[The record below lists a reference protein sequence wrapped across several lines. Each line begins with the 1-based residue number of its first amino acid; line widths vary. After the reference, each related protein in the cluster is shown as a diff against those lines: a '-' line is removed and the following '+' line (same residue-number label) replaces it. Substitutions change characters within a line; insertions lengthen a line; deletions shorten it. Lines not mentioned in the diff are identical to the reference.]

1 MGTRS
6 VRVTA
11 LCLMSVC
18 VLVLSGTGLASAAPG
33 SGDVAGPVDVGGRRV
48 WLECHG
54 PARPGVPTVVFMS
67 GYGSAGDIW
76 DVVDPALTPPPEPVA
91 PALAREL
98 RVCSYDRPQT
108 LRADDAITTRSDPVA
123 QPRTARDWASELG
136 ALLTAARVP
145 GPFVLVAH
153 SFSGLAA
160 RLYAAEHPQQIA
172 GLVMVDAT
180 SEELRDLLT
189 PAQQAFFSAPSPL
202 PGVEQLDWGT
212 SLEEV
217 VASTRAHPHPPT
229 LPTWVLSAGVIDLP
243 PNVPDGARVVDA
255 QRTAQRD
262 LATSQLPGS
271 VHAIADRS
279 DHNIHVRQPELVVDA
294 ARDVVARA
302 TLPAAPSANVSW
314 GWLALAAVLGALVA
328 LAVGALLLRT
338 RRARGPDRDQRPGA
352 SDGASIT
359 SSPAAT
365 ADAEHPISSPLS
377 NTPDR
382 DPPQQPP
389 VIGTDRR

>member
-6 VRVTA
+6 VRVTV

-54 PARPGVPTVVFMS
+54 AARPGVPTVVLMS

-153 SFSGLAA
+153 SLSRSRAWSWSTPPA
-160 RLYAAEHPQQIA
+160 RSCAIY
-172 GLVMVDAT
+172 
-180 SEELRDLLT
+180 
-189 PAQQAFFSAPSPL
+189 SPL
-202 PGVEQLDWGT
+202 P
-212 SLEEV
+212 SRR
-217 VASTRAHPHPPT
+217 SSAH
-229 LPTWVLSAGVIDLP
+229 LP
-243 PNVPDGARVVDA
+243 
-255 QRTAQRD
+255 
-262 LATSQLPGS
+262 
-271 VHAIADRS
+271 RS
-279 DHNIHVRQPELVVDA
+279 RGLNNLIGGP
-294 ARDVVARA
+294 
-302 TLPAAPSANVSW
+302 VS
-314 GWLALAAVLGALVA
+314 
-328 LAVGALLLRT
+328 
-338 RRARGPDRDQRPGA
+338 RR
-352 SDGASIT
+352 
-359 SSPAAT
+359 SSPPRG
-365 ADAEHPISSPLS
+365 HIRIP
-377 NTPDR
+377 R
-382 DPPQQPP
+382 HCPPGCSPP
-389 VIGTDRR
+389 V

>member
-1 MGTRS
+1 MATGRS
-6 VRVTA
+6 ATT
-11 LCLMSVC
+11 S
-18 VLVLSGTGLASAAPG
+18 SAAVD
-33 SGDVAGPVDVGGRRV
+33 GDRLGLFR
-48 WLECHG
+48 
-54 PARPGVPTVVFMS
+54 
-67 GYGSAGDIW
+67 
-76 DVVDPALTPPPEPVA
+76 
-91 PALAREL
+91 ALATAA
-98 RVCSYDRPQT
+98 CTP
-108 LRADDAITTRSDPVA
+108 AAITTRSDPVA
-123 QPRTARDWASELG
+123 QPRTAQDWASELG
-136 ALLTAARVP
+136 ALLAAGRVP
-145 GPFVLVAH
+145 GPYVLVAH

-189 PAQQAFFSAPSPL
+189 PAQQAFFSAPSPT

-229 LPTWVLSAGVIDLP
+229 LPTWVLSAGVFDLP

-255 QRTAQRD
+255 LRTAQRD
-262 LATSQLPGS
+262 LATIQLPGR

-302 TLPAAPSANVSW
+302 TRPAAPAANASW
-314 GWLALAAVLGALVA
+314 GWLALAAVLGAAVA
-328 LAVGALLLRT
+328 LALGALVLQT
-338 RRARGPDRDQRPGA
+338 RRARGHDRDQRPGA

-359 SSPAAT
+359 PSPPAPASAT
-365 ADAEHPISSPLS
+365 ADAEHPISSPL
-377 NTPDR
+377 R
-382 DPPQQPP
+382 
-389 VIGTDRR
+389 V